1 MEWWSPVE
9 YVRGDNRKL
18 ARAWKHVH
26 WWQRSN
32 WWVQLNSN
40 TWFSTP
46 DTKCLIGASDLC
58 TPVRH
63 MRGNNKPISF
73 SAKLKNNGP
82 VVVTSDH
89 RSNTCRSKSHALIC
103 FELMLLVWTQGHVS
117 ALTCTKSLQQVELFM
132 TTIALYQLDKN
143 WHLWSLENAV
153 HKQNNSHQSSS
164 TMLSCDEH

>member
-1 MEWWSPVE
+1 MERWPPVE
-9 YVRGDNRKL
+9 YVRGNTRKSAEGMETCL
-18 ARAWKHVH
+18 VMTTVSADKEQHVI
-26 WWQRSN
+26 QITGYKMG
-32 WWVQLNSN
+32 L
-40 TWFSTP
+40 T
-46 DTKCLIGASDLC
+46 GASDLC

-63 MRGNNKPISF
+63 VRGNNKTISF

-82 VVVTSDH
+82 VVVTYDH
-89 RSNTCRSKSHALIC
+89 RSNTCRSKSQALIC

-132 TTIALYQLDKN
+132 TTTVLYQLDKN
-143 WHLWSLENAV
+143 VHLWSLENAV